1 MDTIDLKYV
10 KLQDMFWSEEADL
23 IRTKV
28 LPYQWEA
35 LNDRVE
41 GAEPS
46 YSVRNFLMAADPN
59 AEPEAF
65 QGRVFQDSDLY
76 KWLEAAAYV
85 LAQCPDETLKSRP
98 KKQST

>member
-1 MDTIDLKYV
+1 MDVIDLKYV
-10 KLQDMFWSEEADL
+10 KLQDQFWSEEADL

-35 LNDRVE
+35 LNDRVD

-59 AEPEAF
+59 AEPGAF
-65 QGRVFQDSDLY
+65 RGRVFQDSDLY

-85 LAQCPDETLKSRP
+85 LA
-98 KKQST
+98 